1 MVART
6 TGDSRKANS
15 EDGGEVVGQRDERRK
30 WPRLDVAL
38 KIRLKPLVVEGE
50 GVNDRFFYT
59 KNISTGGLLFDSD
72 LSEAAGE
79 GGIFDVEISMPL
91 AKYGFTSSRRLEARG
106 KVCRV
111 EHTAK
116 SDDASSVALEF
127 MAPPRF
133 VTP

>member
-1 MVART
+1 M
-6 TGDSRKANS
+6 GQ
-15 EDGGEVVGQRDERRK
+15 GEERRK

-38 KIRLKPLVVEGE
+38 KIRLRSVAAGQPGAEEKP
-50 GVNDRFFYT
+50 FYT
-59 KNISTGGLLFDSD
+59 KNISTGGLMFESD
-72 LSEAAGE
+72 EVAPMPE
-79 GGIFDVEISMPL
+79 GSVFDVEIAMPL

-111 EHTAK
+111 ESRAFPDQ
-116 SDDASSVALEF
+116 SGVALEF

>member
-1 MVART
+1 M
-6 TGDSRKANS
+6 GK
-15 EDGGEVVGQRDERRK
+15 EDERRK

-38 KIRLKPLVVEGE
+38 KIRLKALASQENGFGE
-50 GVNDRFFYT
+50 QLFYT
-59 KNISTGGLLFDSD
+59 KNISTGGLFFEGERPLVT
-72 LSEAAGE
+72 SEGSV
-79 GGIFDVEISMPL
+79 FDVEISMPL

-111 EHTAK
+111 EQAPEA
-116 SDDASSVALEF
+116 DQNGVALEF